1 MQNRKDAIDAIA
13 NLQNNIFPLNM
24 RVFEQFFVNFEM
36 FETDNLN
43 KEYLYMNQLKF
54 NALNSEEKNN
64 IKRDEDE
71 DEKENKKGVR
81 FQLRDEEDIDEDN
94 KSLDSNGLNNQII
107 TTSKKHRNKFIDL
120 NYNIENDDNDN
131 DNENSINIIDNN
143 NNDNNDNY
151 SYNPNQDLIIGN
163 KNNLILKK
171 ANKSINKIFGTNL
184 VEIRGAPR
192 RNYVIDVLSEL
203 EGRVTLYNE
212 ETDKDFCEDADEF
225 FSEFLQD
232 EKEIEIKKKVE
243 LQKKEIKKKEKNKI
257 ISYLKNSLSIQMDE
271 KKRIENELKKI
282 GEKDRKEI
290 IEREKENEE
299 LKKKFELLQKK

>member
-1 MQNRKDAIDAIA
+1 
-13 NLQNNIFPLNM
+13 
-24 RVFEQFFVNFEM
+24 
-36 FETDNLN
+36 
-43 KEYLYMNQLKF
+43 MNQLKF

-64 IKRDEDE
+64 IKRDGDE

-81 FQLRDEEDIDEDN
+81 FQLRDEEDIDDDN
-94 KSLDSNGLNNQII
+94 KSLDSNELNNQII
-107 TTSKKHRNKFIDL
+107 TTSKKHRNKFIDI
-120 NYNIENDDNDN
+120 NYNIDND

-143 NNDNNDNY
+143 NNHNDNY

-171 ANKSINKIFGTNL
+171 ANESINKIFGTNL

-192 RNYVIDVLSEL
+192 RNYLIDVLSEL

-225 FSEFLQD
+225 FSEFLQV